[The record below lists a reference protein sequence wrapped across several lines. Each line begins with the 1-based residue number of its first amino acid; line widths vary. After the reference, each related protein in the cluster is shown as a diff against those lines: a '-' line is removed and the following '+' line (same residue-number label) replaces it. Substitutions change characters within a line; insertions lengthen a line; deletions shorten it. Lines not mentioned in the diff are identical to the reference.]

1 VTVVR
6 TARMASGVALFAL
19 VAGCAGNPPA
29 GGAPKPPPVV
39 PILFPLVTDS
49 VRFTS
54 GWGDERDNGE
64 RTHKGQDIFC
74 AKWTPIMAVV
84 NGTVDWILT
93 SPPKAPKG
101 YHVLLRGD
109 DGNVYLYEHL
119 NNDDPGTNDD
129 KGAPRYA
136 YARGLKSG
144 DRVAAGDI
152 IGYVGDSGN
161 AEKWGAHL
169 HFEIHIGKWGNPV
182 DPAPSLRAALARRQA
197 H

>member
-1 VTVVR
+1 MTL
-6 TARMASGVALFAL
+6 ARAASTIAVL
-19 VAGCAGNPPA
+19 VLAACAGPPST
-29 GGAPKPPPVV
+29 APTPPPVLD
-39 PILFPLVTDS
+39 ILFPIVTDS

-54 GWGDERDNGE
+54 GWGDDRDDGA
-64 RTHKGQDIFC
+64 RRHTGQDIFC
-74 AKWTPIMAVV
+74 AKWTPVLAVV
-84 NGTVDWILT
+84 SGTVQGILT

-101 YHVLLRGD
+101 YHVLLYGD

-144 DRVAAGDI
+144 DRVEAGDI

-161 AEKWGAHL
+161 AEKSGAHL
-169 HFEIHIGKWGNPV
+169 HFEIHVGKWGNPV
-182 DPAPSLRAALARRQA
+182 DPAPTLHAALDRRREAA